1 MASPLSNPN
10 PQPEDAGHVPMTEEF
25 DSFKRTMPAAGPLII
40 AMLLVALAVAAGVY
54 FLRYQPVASGSLGPA
69 FAIGLP
75 DQHTVLASVQ
85 LTVKNISKKPLFVKN
100 VQVTVRTAKGEFSD
114 NFAPVADFESY
125 FQAYP
130 DLRQHSGRPLASET
144 RVAPGEQATGTVI
157 VSFPLSKDDFDAR
170 QATSATVSFYDQRPI
185 VIK

>member
-85 LTVKNISKKPLFVKN
+85 LTVKNISKKPLFVKD
-100 VQVTVRTAKGEFSD
+100 VKVTVRTGKGEFSD
-114 NFAPVADFESY
+114 NSAPVSDFERY
-125 FQAYP
+125 FQAFP
-130 DLRQHSGRPLASET
+130 ELRQHSSQALAGDT
-144 RVAPGEQATGTVI
+144 RIAPGEQASGTVI
-157 VSFPLSKDDFDAR
+157 VSFPLSKEAFDGR
-170 QATSATVSFYDQRPI
+170 QATTATVSFYDQKPI
-185 VIK
+185 LIK